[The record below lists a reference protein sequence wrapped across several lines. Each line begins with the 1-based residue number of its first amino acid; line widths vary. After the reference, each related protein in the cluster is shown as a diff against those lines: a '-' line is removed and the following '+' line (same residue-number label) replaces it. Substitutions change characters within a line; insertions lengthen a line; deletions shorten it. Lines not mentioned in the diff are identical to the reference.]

1 VLSSDRSAASVF
13 GVALSVAVLVAA
25 VVLAGCSGSSSSG
38 PSSLAPDFSGV
49 TLDGTEV
56 SLAGYQGK
64 PLVLNFMASW
74 CGPCRAEAPDIDQ
87 FYRDNIGKV
96 AVLAVAVGDSEE
108 DIRALMAD
116 NGWTFPMMLD
126 GDAAA
131 DAYGVSAIPTTLVI
145 DSRGHI
151 TKRLVGATTAAQLS
165 LLTDGLTR

>member
-1 VLSSDRSAASVF
+1 MQGPYRRAA
-13 GVALSVAVLVAA
+13 AVLVVALCVAA
-25 VVLAGCSGSSSSG
+25 LLSGPVLTGCSGSSGNGASG
-38 PSSLAPDFSGV
+38 VAPDFSGV
-49 TLDGTEV
+49 TLDGAQV

-96 AVLAVAVGDSEE
+96 AVLAVAVDDSEE
-108 DIRALMAD
+108 DIRALMSD
-116 NGWTFPMMLD
+116 NGWTFPVMMD

-131 DAYGVSAIPTTLVI
+131 NAYGVNAIPTTLVI
-145 DSRGHI
+145 DSGGHI
-151 TKRLVGATTAAQLS
+151 TKRLVGGTTAAQLS